1 MMKNYTVEVN
11 ELWRSLPGGPTI
23 TAYIPQNQ
31 SHDCAVVILPGG
43 AYYLRA
49 EHEGKGYAE
58 FFAQNGILSFVVDYR
73 CLTDKF
79 PIPLQDARRGVQFV
93 RHHAQRYGISPD
105 KIALMGS
112 SAGGHLTALTC
123 TYKEDF
129 PPLQPDEI
137 DSVSYHPNAQILC
150 YPVIKLFGKGITH
163 INSGKNLLGDRY
175 AELAEDLS
183 PDLIADKSVP
193 QTFIWHTFE
202 DEAVNVINSLDYAR
216 SLRYQNVPVE
226 MHIFPEGYHGLG
238 LACGDDKI
246 QRHVAQ
252 WSSMLLCWLDYINF

>member
-1 MMKNYTVEVN
+1 MKKYTLEIN
-11 ELWRSLPGGPTI
+11 PLWPSLPNGPTI
-23 TAYIPQNQ
+23 TAYIPQNKLR
-31 SHDCAVVILPGG
+31 DCAVVILPGG

-58 FFAQNGILSFVVDYR
+58 FFAENGILSFVVDYR

-79 PIPLQDARRGVQFV
+79 PIPLQDARRGMQFV
-93 RHHAQRYGISPD
+93 RYHAEKYEISPD

-123 TYKEDF
+123 TYQEDF
-129 PPLQPDEI
+129 LCESPDQI
-137 DSVSYHPNAQILC
+137 DSVSYRPNAQILC

-163 INSGKNLLGDRY
+163 INSGKNLLGERY
-175 AELAEDLS
+175 ADLAEDLS
-183 PDLIADKSVP
+183 PDLIATNIVP
-193 QTFIWHTFE
+193 QTFIWHTFA

-226 MHIFPEGYHGLG
+226 MHIFPHGYHGLG
-238 LACGDDKI
+238 LAKGDDKTNL
-246 QRHVAQ
+246 HVAQ
-252 WSSMLLCWLDYINF
+252 WSSMLLTWLDYINF